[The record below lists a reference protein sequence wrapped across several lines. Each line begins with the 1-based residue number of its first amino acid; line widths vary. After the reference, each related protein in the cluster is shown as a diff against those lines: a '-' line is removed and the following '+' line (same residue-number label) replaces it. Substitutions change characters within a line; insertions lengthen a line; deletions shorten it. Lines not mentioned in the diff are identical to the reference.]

1 MGRIQEEFPTID
13 TSPIWSRLGMDSEI
27 DDDTLLIE
35 LHCLIVSTSKLR
47 MTKETV
53 IDDPQYT
60 DETTPEGQEYID
72 KQIHPGASFIHP
84 YDLRMDKICAGYDKI
99 SEKYGED
106 RFITFLRNL
115 FQSYPTPDPNDS
127 AIQYLNKLKEGR
139 PQFHLKWAYIYDFM
153 FSINVYFERK
163 GLPL

>member
-60 DETTPEGQEYID
+60 DETTPEGQENIEV
-72 KQIHPGASFIHP
+72 KQKPKNLKDF
-84 YDLRMDKICAGYDKI
+84 LN
-99 SEKYGED
+99 YGK
-106 RFITFLRNL
+106 N
-115 FQSYPTPDPNDS
+115 
-127 AIQYLNKLKEGR
+127 
-139 PQFHLKWAYIYDFM
+139 
-153 FSINVYFERK
+153 
-163 GLPL
+163 